1 MDKNKVDLQHTH
13 WPRVSNRLYEVEKSA
28 VILKLFFFK
37 SIESFLA
44 LVKVKFQGIQRNS

>member
-28 VILKLFFFK
+28 VILKLFLHCDWK
-37 SIESFLA
+37 SD
-44 LVKVKFQGIQRNS
+44 VKK